1 MALKFIPYHLIMGIM
16 LLMTN
21 DIFISPESSQVG
33 KITLDIGSYL
43 ITKLHINI
51 NSYRISPS
59 LLMGTL
65 VLKTGYFIFFR
76 PFPVKLHLTLKPRY
90 HHLFAQIVP

>member
-51 NSYRISPS
+51 NS
-59 LLMGTL
+59 
-65 VLKTGYFIFFR
+65 
-76 PFPVKLHLTLKPRY
+76 
-90 HHLFAQIVP
+90 